1 MRPNIHTDE
10 FMGGIF
16 IQSTTCG
23 MQETIFSSKGRL
35 VEWELTEAPQLGEV
49 RKLRL
54 FFSVNVQ
61 HMFVISNDVIIPAA
75 VDLMGLPQFEIYSET
90 VLERGVGRRR
100 EGHEKEEE
108 EEQGERRNS

>member
-10 FMGGIF
+10 FMGGII

-23 MQETIFSSKGRL
+23 MQETIFSFKGRL
-35 VEWELTEAPQLGEV
+35 VEWELTEAAQLGEV
-49 RKLRL
+49 RKLKAIY
-54 FFSVNVQ
+54 SVNEQ
-61 HMFVISNDVIIPAA
+61 HMFIISNDVIIPAA

-100 EGHEKEEE
+100 EGHREEEE
-108 EEQGERRNS
+108 EEQGERRKS